1 MLFFQIQATCVA
13 TCLSLLVQQFRDPTS
28 EFSRRH
34 FQTGTFRRSEKACV
48 SRWIIFF
55 VFFFFFEFLNCLA
68 DKGYITATLH
78 NSCNDV
84 LEWLMTE
91 EQ

>member
-1 MLFFQIQATCVA
+1 MRITLDNFF
-13 TCLSLLVQQFRDPTS
+13 CL
-28 EFSRRH
+28 
-34 FQTGTFRRSEKACV
+34 
-48 SRWIIFF
+48 
-55 VFFFFFEFLNCLA
+55 FFFFLKFLNCLA